1 MLKLIIFFL
10 LFPIKTDSKTFCKVD
25 NILNE
30 KNQVLQCKEDQ
41 LLFGYLNFK
50 SKDSNFEYIIEET
63 LNLKIISKF
72 KLPIIKF
79 IKNYCD
85 YSKNTLKIKEIT
97 NLNTYGPGKY
107 ITKVVI
113 SCSFKNE

>member
-1 MLKLIIFFL
+1 MFKFILFFFI
-10 LFPIKTDSKTFCKVD
+10 FPIKTDSKSFCKVD

-30 KNQVLQCKEDQ
+30 KNQVLECKKNQ

-50 SKDSNFEYIIEET
+50 SMDRNFEYIVEKT

-72 KLPIIKF
+72 KLPILKF

-97 NLNTYGPGKY
+97 NLNIYGPEKY
-107 ITKVVI
+107 ITSVVI
-113 SCSFKNE
+113 SCSYKNE